1 MTGTFRIGTRDSRLA
16 RRQTE
21 CVISLLKSV
30 ELDLQITMAKAI
42 TYVIVPIKTTG
53 DKVRDVPLEKIGST
67 GLFTKE
73 IEKALLDNHIDAAV
87 HSLKDLASELPEGL
101 TIGAVPVRED
111 VRDALISKNAK
122 TLDELPEGAQILTG
136 SLRRKAQ
143 LLNLR
148 KDFRIEDIRGN
159 VETRLKK
166 FLDSDAE
173 VSGLIMAAAG
183 LKRLGLT
190 EHIAAYIPV
199 ETMMPAVGQ
208 GALAVEVRADDNKS
222 LELCSKIN
230 NKTLYAVTAAER
242 SFLRHLQ
249 GGCRVPIGG
258 LGNVKNDILE
268 LVGFTAS
275 TDGAVLVK
283 KSVQGAISD
292 TEDIGRRLAEKILNA
307 GGKEILE
314 SFR

>member
-1 MTGTFRIGTRDSRLA
+1 
-16 RRQTE
+16 
-21 CVISLLKSV
+21 
-30 ELDLQITMAKAI
+30 MA
-42 TYVIVPIKTTG
+42 
-53 DKVRDVPLEKIGST
+53 S
-67 GLFTKE
+67 
-73 IEKALLDNHIDAAV
+73 
-87 HSLKDLASELPEGL
+87 
-101 TIGAVPVRED
+101 
-111 VRDALISKNAK
+111 
-122 TLDELPEGAQILTG
+122 
-136 SLRRKAQ
+136 
-143 LLNLR
+143 
-148 KDFRIEDIRGN
+148 
-159 VETRLKK
+159 
-166 FLDSDAE
+166 
-173 VSGLIMAAAG
+173 AG

-190 EHIAAYIPV
+190 EHISAYIPV

-242 SFLRHLQ
+242 SFLRNLQ

-275 TDGAVLVK
+275 HDGAVLVK

-292 TEDIGRRLAEKILNA
+292 AEDIGRRLAEKILNA

-314 SFR
+314 NFR